1 MKTIIDYICIAIL
14 AIVCVYIVLAPWLSI
29 MDISKSIDR
38 LTDCLDKLI
47 SEVRDIDR
55 EIHLINERKKKND
68 QTGSGREIL

>member
-1 MKTIIDYICIAIL
+1 MKTVLNHIGVIAL
-14 AIVCVYIVLAPWLSI
+14 TLVCLYIVLAPWLSI

-55 EIHLINERKKKND
+55 EIHLINERTKKND
-68 QTGSGREIL
+68 RQE

>member
-1 MKTIIDYICIAIL
+1 MKTVLNYIGVIALTITCL
-14 AIVCVYIVLAPWLSI
+14 YIVLAPWLSI

-55 EIHLINERKKKND
+55 EIHLINERTKKND
-68 QTGSGREIL
+68 RQE